1 LAEDSYK
8 QRKPA
13 NKDGNSDSR
22 SEGASHS
29 GRSGSRSNNDGY
41 KPREG
46 GYRPREGGQ
55 GGYKPREGGQGGQGG
70 YRSREGGQGGYK
82 PREGGQGG
90 YRPREG
96 GSGPREGGYKPREG
110 GQGGQGGYRSREGGQ
125 GGYRPREGGSGP
137 REGGYKPREGG
148 QGGQGGY
155 RSREGGQG
163 GYRPREGGSAPAKS
177 YPDEAPRAPTDEERG
192 LGKDTGE
199 DRIGVRVGARRS
211 EDYTR
216 SYRGSSVRATSNQRA
231 KGPNSNRKGK
241 PTTRE
246 AVRKQPMLSMHKIQP
261 FKYDMNEI
269 LNETSMDPAKA
280 SAFLAT
286 VVAKASRISLKEA
299 KEYIAEVVEA
309 GDLTK
314 DEQTRFNNLLQKY
327 SKYR

>member
-1 LAEDSYK
+1 MAEDSDK

-13 NKDGNSDSR
+13 NKDGRSEGR
-22 SEGASHS
+22 SEGAQHS
-29 GRSGSRSNNDGY
+29 GRSGSRSNDGYRPREGGYRPREGGQGSGSREGGY

-55 GGYKPREGGQGGQGG
+55 GGQGGYRPREGGQGGQGYRPREGGQGG
-70 YRSREGGQGGYK
+70 YRSQGSGSREGGYRPREGGQGGQGGYK

-90 YRPREG
+90 YRPQ
-96 GSGPREGGYKPREG
+96 GSGPREGGY
-110 GQGGQGGYRSREGGQ
+110 
-125 GGYRPREGGSGP
+125 RPREGGPSQP
-137 REGGYKPREGG
+137 RQY
-148 QGGQGGY
+148 
-155 RSREGGQG
+155 S
-163 GYRPREGGSAPAKS
+163 
-177 YPDEAPRAPTDEERG
+177 DEAPKAPTDEERG
-192 LGKDTGE
+192 LGKDTGGD
-199 DRIGVRVGARRS
+199 DRIGVRIGGRKT

-216 SYRGSSVRATSNQRA
+216 SYRGSSARATSNQRA

-241 PTTRE
+241 PATRE

-286 VVAKASRISLKEA
+286 VVAKASRISLKDA

-314 DEQTRFNNLLQKY
+314 DEQVKFNNLLQKY

>member
-1 LAEDSYK
+1 MCPHPWRIILAEDSYK

-13 NKDGNSDSR
+13 NKDGNSDGR

-29 GRSGSRSNNDGY
+29 GRSGSRSSNDGY
-41 KPREG
+41 KPRE
-46 GYRPREGGQ
+46 
-55 GGYKPREGGQGGQGG
+55 
-70 YRSREGGQGGYK
+70 GGYK

-96 GSGPREGGYKPREG
+96 G
-110 GQGGQGGYRSREGGQ
+110 Q
-125 GGYRPREGGSGP
+125 GGYRPREGGA
-137 REGGYKPREGG
+137 
-148 QGGQGGY
+148 
-155 RSREGGQG
+155 
-163 GYRPREGGSAPAKS
+163 APARTYS
-177 YPDEAPRAPTDEERG
+177 DEAPRAPTDEERG
-192 LGKDTGE
+192 LGKDTG
-199 DRIGVRVGARRS
+199 DDKIGVKIGSRRS

-216 SYRGSSVRATSNQRA
+216 SYRGSSARATSNQRA

-241 PTTRE
+241 PATRE

-286 VVAKASRISLKEA
+286 VVAKASRISLKDA

>member
-1 LAEDSYK
+1 MAEDSDK

-13 NKDGNSDSR
+13 NKDGNSESR
-22 SEGASHS
+22 SEGAQHS
-29 GRSGSRSNNDGY
+29 GRSGSRSNDGYRPREGGY
-41 KPREG
+41 KPRDGGQGGQGGYRSQGSGSREG

-55 GGYKPREGGQGGQGG
+55 GGYR
-70 YRSREGGQGGYK
+70 

-96 GSGPREGGYKPREG
+96 G
-110 GQGGQGGYRSREGGQ
+110 QGGQ
-125 GGYRPREGGSGP
+125 GGYRPREGG
-137 REGGYKPREGG
+137 
-148 QGGQGGY
+148 Q
-155 RSREGGQG
+155 
-163 GYRPREGGSAPAKS
+163 APPKQYS
-177 YPDEAPRAPTDEERG
+177 DEAPKAPTDEERG
-192 LGKDTGE
+192 LGKDTGGDE
-199 DRIGVRVGARRS
+199 KLGMRVRKS

-216 SYRGSSVRATSNQRA
+216 SYRGSSVRATSNQRS

-246 AVRKQPMLSMHKIQP
+246 AVRKQPMLSMHKVQP

-286 VVAKASRISLKEA
+286 VVAKASRISLKDA

-314 DEQTRFNNLLQKY
+314 EEQTRFNNLLQKY

>member
-1 LAEDSYK
+1 MAEDSYK

-82 PREGGQGG
+82 P
-90 YRPREG
+90 
-96 GSGPREGGYKPREG
+96 
-110 GQGGQGGYRSREGGQ
+110 REGGQ

>member
-1 LAEDSYK
+1 MAEDSYK

-55 GGYKPREGGQGGQGG
+55 
-70 YRSREGGQGGYK
+70 
-82 PREGGQGG
+82 
-90 YRPREG
+90 
-96 GSGPREGGYKPREG
+96 
-110 GQGGQGGYRSREGGQ
+110 
-125 GGYRPREGGSGP
+125 
-137 REGGYKPREGG
+137 GGYKPREGG

>member
-1 LAEDSYK
+1 MCPHPWRIILAEDSYK

-29 GRSGSRSNNDGY
+29 GRSGSRSTNDGY
-41 KPREG
+41 KPRE
-46 GYRPREGGQ
+46 
-55 GGYKPREGGQGGQGG
+55 GGYKPREGGQGG
-70 YRSREGGQGGYK
+70 YR

-96 GSGPREGGYKPREG
+96 GSGPREGGYRPREG
-110 GQGGQGGYRSREGGQ
+110 GQGGQGGYR
-125 GGYRPREGGSGP
+125 PREGGA
-137 REGGYKPREGG
+137 
-148 QGGQGGY
+148 
-155 RSREGGQG
+155 
-163 GYRPREGGSAPAKS
+163 APARS
-177 YPDEAPRAPTDEERG
+177 YSDDAPKAPTDEERG
-192 LGKDTGE
+192 LGKDTG
-199 DRIGVRVGARRS
+199 DDKIGVRVGSRRS

-241 PTTRE
+241 PATRE

-286 VVAKASRISLKEA
+286 VVAKASRISLKDA

-314 DEQTRFNNLLQKY
+314 DEQTKFNNLLQKY

>member
-1 LAEDSYK
+1 MAEDSFK

-13 NKDGNSDSR
+13 NKDGNADGR

-29 GRSGSRSNNDGY
+29 GRSGSRSNSEGGYRPRDGQSSGGR
-41 KPREG
+41 PREGGQGGGYRPRDGSSG

-55 GGYKPREGGQGGQGG
+55 
-70 YRSREGGQGGYK
+70 
-82 PREGGQGG
+82 QGG

-96 GSGPREGGYKPREG
+96 G
-110 GQGGQGGYRSREGGQ
+110 Q
-125 GGYRPREGGSGP
+125 
-137 REGGYKPREGG
+137 
-148 QGGQGGY
+148 
-155 RSREGGQG
+155 
-163 GYRPREGGSAPAKS
+163 SAPKPAYS
-177 YPDEAPRAPTDEERG
+177 DEVPKPPTDEERG
-192 LGKDTGE
+192 LGKDTGDE
-199 DRIGVRVGARRS
+199 RVGVKIAGRKTD
-211 EDYTR
+211 DYTR
-216 SYRGSSVRATSNQRA
+216 SYRGSSARATNAQRP

-241 PTTRE
+241 PATRE

-269 LNETSMDPAKA
+269 LNETSLDPAKA

-286 VVAKASRISLKEA
+286 VVAKASRISLKDA

-314 DEQTRFNNLLQKY
+314 DEQVKFNNLLQKY

>member
-1 LAEDSYK
+1 MPEDSPK

-13 NKDGNSDSR
+13 NKDGNADGR
-22 SEGASHS
+22 SEGARHA
-29 GRSGSRSNNDGY
+29 GRTGSRSSSD
-41 KPREG
+41 

-55 GGYKPREGGQGGQGG
+55 GYRPREGSQ
-70 YRSREGGQGGYK
+70 
-82 PREGGQGG
+82 GGQGG

-96 GSGPREGGYKPREG
+96 G
-110 GQGGQGGYRSREGGQ
+110 QGS
-125 GGYRPREGGSGP
+125 YRPREGGQS
-137 REGGYKPREGG
+137 
-148 QGGQGGY
+148 
-155 RSREGGQG
+155 
-163 GYRPREGGSAPAKS
+163 GYRPRDGQPAPKPA
-177 YPDEAPRAPTDEERG
+177 YPDEAPKAPTDEERG

-199 DRIGVRVGARRS
+199 ERVGVKIGSRKTD
-211 EDYTR
+211 DYTR
-216 SYRGSSVRATSNQRA
+216 SYKGSSARATSSQRP

-241 PTTRE
+241 PATRE

-286 VVAKASRISLKEA
+286 VVAKASRISLKDA

-314 DEQTRFNNLLQKY
+314 DEQTKFNNLLQKY